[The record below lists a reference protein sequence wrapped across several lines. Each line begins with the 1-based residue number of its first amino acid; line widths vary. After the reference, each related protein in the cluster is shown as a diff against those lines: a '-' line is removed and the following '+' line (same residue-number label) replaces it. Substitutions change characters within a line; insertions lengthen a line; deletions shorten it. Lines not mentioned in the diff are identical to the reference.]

1 MKKAFGSIDHRLI
14 ISSILVAS
22 FALCVSAGPI
32 AVAPVW
38 AADVASASLPAAPA
52 GSSSGTAAIPEE
64 AGTIVDNQPLTDLDR
79 FALLEKRFFG
89 HGYPN
94 DTIEDRLFRMEN
106 LVFGSKTKAPL
117 PDRIKKLEATLG
129 SVTPTANTGALNP
142 GETAS
147 VAPSATEAVS
157 PAPVTAVRAK
167 DAPKTFDSLYS
178 QAMADFDASR
188 FHAASEELEA
198 AIQLN
203 PNSAKAYSLLASTL
217 LRLQDRDGAKE
228 AMRAC
233 FQVDP
238 FGPDGRNAKAMLLK
252 MVNDDTVRATAPQ
265 DTPQVVDHTM
275 RALSMQA
282 ADLSNRYRQ
291 DGDRWATY
299 RRYLGGIEAE
309 KIQNETND
317 YINGFRGSGGG
328 FGSYRSRYGGYGG
341 GGYGGMT
348 AYDRQEISDM
358 GRLRSNY
365 VRTDSIVQG
374 NKARTE
380 AALKASYAQESAAN
394 LKDQLLKGKVLPD
407 DAQLKALGTSLYCRY
422 FGDETPSI
430 DEPPVPDDPILELR
444 AKALTLNPG
453 HH

>member
-1 MKKAFGSIDHRLI
+1 VKKAVRSIDQRFI
-14 ISSILVAS
+14 ISSILLAS
-22 FALCVSAGPI
+22 FGLCGIGTGFYAP
-32 AVAPVW
+32 APVW
-38 AADVASASLPAAPA
+38 AADIAPVTPVGASD
-52 GSSSGTAAIPEE
+52 TKAAIPEE
-64 AGTIVDNQPLTDLDR
+64 SGTIVDNQPLTDLDR

-106 LVFGSKTKAPL
+106 LVFGSKSKAPL

-129 SVTPTANTGALNP
+129 SVTPVANTGALNP
-142 GETAS
+142 GETAQ
-147 VAPSATEAVS
+147 VAAPASTAGA
-157 PAPVTAVRAK
+157 APVNTATVKDK
-167 DAPKTFDSLYS
+167 DAPKTFNSLYE
-178 QAMADFDASR
+178 QAMADIDASR
-188 FHAASEELEA
+188 FHAASEELEQ

-203 PNSAKAYSLLASTL
+203 PNNAKAYSLLATTL

-228 AMRAC
+228 AFRAC

-291 DGDRWATY
+291 DGERWATY
-299 RRYLGGIEAE
+299 RRYLGGIEAA

-317 YINGFRGSGGG
+317 YINGFRGGGGG
-328 FGSYRSRYGGYGG
+328 FGSYRSRYGGG

-348 AYDRQEISDM
+348 AYDRQEISDL

-365 VRTDSIVQG
+365 VRTDAAVQG
-374 NKARTE
+374 NKARAE
-380 AALKASYAQESAAN
+380 AALKASYVQESAAN
-394 LKDQLLKGKVLPD
+394 LKDQLLKGKFLPD
-407 DAQLKALGTSLYCRY
+407 DAVLKALGTSLYCRY
-422 FGDETPSI
+422 FGDETPSV
-430 DEPPVPDDPILELR
+430 DEPPVPDDPVLELR

-453 HH
+453 RH